1 MPVIE
6 RPDISGPVPAPG
18 SPGILVP
25 VEYSREIIRG
35 AIEGSFSL
43 RNFRRQR
50 MGAGIVAMPV
60 MAALPVA
67 DWVDESPL
75 TGTGSD
81 KTKKPTTEA
90 GWKTAILR
98 AEECAAI
105 VVVPEAVVFDAQVD
119 LFGELRPILTE
130 ALGKVVD
137 EAVLFGGTGTHKK
150 PASWANGIVA
160 QAAATNSVPEGATP
174 EEFAAAVSDAMAL
187 LEADGLSPNLIGGGP
202 TLAGKFRSMTATD
215 GRPLYFDTIRAGG
228 TATALWGTTIDIV
241 RNGAWDNA
249 VATACVFDSNNI
261 VVGVR
266 EDINFK
272 VLTEATIDV
281 SPARDGS
288 ALVYLAQQD
297 CVALRVRYRVAWTE
311 VQPVTQ
317 LGSGLPA
324 AAVIPPAGP

>member
-1 MPVIE
+1 MPVLE
-6 RPDISGPVPAPG
+6 RADISGPVPAVG

-25 VEYSREIIRG
+25 VEYSREIIKG
-35 AIEGSFSL
+35 AVEDSFAL

-50 MGAGIVAMPV
+50 MGAGIQSMPV
-60 MAALPVA
+60 MAALPTA
-67 DWVDESPL
+67 DWVDETPL

-90 GWKTAILR
+90 GWKTAVLR

-105 VVVPEAVVFDAQVD
+105 VVVPEAVVFDASVD
-119 LFGELRPILTE
+119 LFAELRPILTE

-137 EAVLFGGTGTHKK
+137 QAVLFGGTGTNKK

-160 QAAATNSVPEGATP
+160 QAAATNGVPEGATP
-174 EEFAAAVSDAMAL
+174 EEFAAAVSTAMGT
-187 LEADGLSPNLIGGGP
+187 LEADGLNPNLIGGGP
-202 TLAGKFRSMTATD
+202 TLAAKFRAMTDAQ
-215 GRPLYFDTIRAGG
+215 GRPLYFDSIRAGG
-228 TATALWGTTIDIV
+228 SASSLWGVNLDV
-241 RNGAWDNA
+241 ARNGAWDNSVA
-249 VATACVFDSNNI
+249 VAAVFDTSNI
-261 VVGVR
+261 IVGVR

-324 AAVIPPAGP
+324 AAITPAGP

>member
-1 MPVIE
+1 MPVLE
-6 RPDISGPVPAPG
+6 RPDISGPIPAVG

-25 VEYSREIIRG
+25 VEYSREIIKG
-35 AIEGSFSL
+35 AIEGSFAL

-50 MGAGIVAMPV
+50 MAAGVTAMPV
-60 MAALPVA
+60 MSALPVA
-67 DWVDESPL
+67 DWVDETPL
-75 TGTGSD
+75 TGVGSGA
-81 KTKKPTTEA
+81 TKKPTTEA
-90 GWKTAILR
+90 AWRTAILR

-105 VVVPEAVVFDAQVD
+105 VVVPEAVVFDASVD
-119 LFGELRPILTE
+119 LFGELRPVLTE

-137 EAVLFGGTGTHKK
+137 EAVLFGGSGTHKK
-150 PASWANGIVA
+150 PSSWANGIVS
-160 QAAATNSVPEGATP
+160 QAAAANSVPGGATP
-174 EEFAAAVSDAMAL
+174 EEFAAAVSDAMGL

-202 TLAGKFRSMTATD
+202 TLAGKFRSMTD
-215 GRPLYFDTIRAGG
+215 SQGRPLYYDSIRAGG
-228 TATALWGTTIDIV
+228 TATALWGTTIDVV
-241 RNGAWDNA
+241 RNGSWDNA
-249 VATACVFDSNNI
+249 IATAAVFDSQNI

-324 AAVIPPAGP
+324 AAVLP